1 MLQDFFIPFI
11 TIGIAELGDKTQI
24 IVFTLAGKHKKP
36 VQLLIGATLAFL
48 AADAIAIFLGAIIQ
62 RYIDLDIIKLIGGIL
77 FIGFGIYT
85 LAKKEKKEEIEIKKK
100 RTGMFLFS
108 AFIIIFIAEMG
119 DKTQLAAGLFATQYD
134 PFLVLIGAVMAES
147 ILSALAIFLGKIVLR
162 RIDEKKVAFIAGV
175 LFIIVGYFMMAN
187 YFDVFTMPF

>member
-1 MLQDFFIPFI
+1 MLQDFLIPFI
-11 TIGIAELGDKTQI
+11 LIGIAELGDKTQL

-36 VQLLIGATLAFL
+36 IQLLIGAVLAFL

-62 RYIDLDIIKLIGGIL
+62 RYIDLDIIKLIGGLL

-85 LAKKEKKEEIEIKKK
+85 LIRKEEEEEVNTKKVK
-100 RTGMFLFS
+100 GMLIFS
-108 AFIIIFIAEMG
+108 AFIVVFIAEMG

-134 PFLVLIGAVMAES
+134 PFLVLLGAVMAES
-147 ILSALAIFLGKIVLR
+147 LLSALAIFLGKAILK

-175 LFIIVGYFMMAN
+175 LFIIVGYLMIVN